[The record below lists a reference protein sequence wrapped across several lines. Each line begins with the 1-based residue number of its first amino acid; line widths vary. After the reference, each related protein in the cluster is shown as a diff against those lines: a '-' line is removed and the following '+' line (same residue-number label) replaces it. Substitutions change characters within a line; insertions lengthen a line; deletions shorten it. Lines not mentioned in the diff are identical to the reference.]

1 MTGCSGMRARLS
13 IAALWA
19 CRIAIGLA
27 SVTQPAGAQ
36 QFSAALTITGPGAA
50 PARTARLAVAGRKV
64 RIETSELPGDILIVD
79 AAGTAPAAYLVRPA
93 QRVFMDAKQSSPLTR
108 LFVPLDPADPCRQW
122 RAMAEIA
129 GISDSGQWH
138 CSAAGS
144 ETVSGRNTR
153 KFAVTSRRGHSTAW
167 IDANLKFPVRIE
179 TEYGAVLTM
188 QDIEQAPQPVQQ
200 FEIPGSYRKFDPHG
214 VIELMKRTDIWV
226 APPDEPDR
234 GIR

>member
-1 MTGCSGMRARLS
+1 MTGRSGMRARLS
-13 IAALWA
+13 IGALWA
-19 CRIAIGLA
+19 CVTIALA

-36 QFSAALTITGPGAA
+36 QFSATLTISGPGTAA
-50 PARTARLAVAGRKV
+50 ARTARLAVADRKV
-64 RIETSELPGDILIVD
+64 RIETPELPGDIFIID
-79 AAGTAPAAYLVRPA
+79 AAAPAAYLVRPA

-122 RAMAEIA
+122 QAMAEVA
-129 GISDSGQWH
+129 GISDSGQWQ

-144 ETVSGRNTR
+144 DTVNGRNTR
-153 KFAVTSRRGHSTAW
+153 KFAVTSLRGHSTGW
-167 IDANLKFPVRIE
+167 IDANLKFPVKIE

-188 QDIEQAPQPVQQ
+188 EEIEEAPQPAQK

-226 APPDEPDR
+226 EPPGVPDQ

>member
-1 MTGCSGMRARLS
+1 MTRCWGMQVQFS
-13 IAALWA
+13 IAAFGA
-19 CRIAIGLA
+19 CVAIGLT

-36 QFSAALTITGPGAA
+36 QFSAALTISGPGTA
-50 PARTARLAVAGRKV
+50 PARTAKLAVADRKV
-64 RIETSELPGDILIVD
+64 RIEAPELPGDVLIVD
-79 AAGTAPAAYLVRPA
+79 AAIPAAYLLRPA

-122 RAMAEIA
+122 QAMAEVA
-129 GISDSGQWH
+129 GISDSGQWR

-144 ETVSGRNTR
+144 ETVSGRSTR
-153 KFAVTSRRGHSTAW
+153 KFAVTSLRGRSTGW
-167 IDANLKFPVRIE
+167 IDANLKFPVKIE

-188 QDIEQAPQPVQQ
+188 RDIEEAPQPAQQ

-226 APPDEPDR
+226 APPDESDR

>member
-1 MTGCSGMRARLS
+1 MTGCWEMRARFS
-13 IAALWA
+13 TATLWA
-19 CRIAIGLA
+19 CVAIGLA
-27 SVTQPAGAQ
+27 SFTQPAGAQ
-36 QFSAALTITGPGAA
+36 QFSAMLTITGPGTAL
-50 PARTARLAVAGRKV
+50 ARTAKLAVADRKV
-64 RIETSELPGDILIVD
+64 RIETSELPGDVLIVD
-79 AAGTAPAAYLVRPA
+79 AAAAAPAAYLLRPA

-122 RAMAEIA
+122 QVMAEVA
-129 GISDSGQWH
+129 GISDSGQWR
-138 CSAAGS
+138 CGAAGN
-144 ETVSGRNTR
+144 ETVSGRATR
-153 KFAVTSRRGHSTAW
+153 KFAVTSRRGHSTGW
-167 IDANLKFPVRIE
+167 IDASLKFPVKIE

-188 QDIEQAPQPVQQ
+188 RDIAEAPQPAQQ